1 MSGFVKQ
8 GFKRLSVENVMTSR
22 ITSLSTAWYVLESPL
37 PPMALMTASAF
48 PMAAAKE
55 LQTGQ
60 HPSLTFGTLS
70 EGIAAMAPYSSSA

>member
-1 MSGFVKQ
+1 MSVIVKQ
-8 GFKRLSVENVMTSR
+8 GFKRHSVIFVMTSR

-48 PMAAAKE
+48 PMAVAKE

-60 HPSLTFGTLS
+60 HPSLTFGMLS
-70 EGIAAMAPYSSSA
+70 EGTAAMAPYSSTA